1 MCKKK
6 TIKYCVDAYTHRESV
21 NRNCSSVGSNDGL
34 VSTIFELAIMNT
46 FKEVKEIMF
55 KEFKESKTTDNNVL
69 LSR

>member
-1 MCKKK
+1 M
-6 TIKYCVDAYTHRESV
+6 DAYIHRESV
-21 NRNCSSVGSNDGL
+21 NRNCSSVGSKDGL
-34 VSTIFELAIMNT
+34 ISTIFELAIMNT